1 MWATHN
7 PSIIAE
13 SFTVTY
19 YNVSIELFAFEGSS
33 GRKKGREGGRKEGRK
48 EMKEAR
54 KERKEARKEGRKD
67 RRVFD
72 SS

>member
-1 MWATHN
+1 MTAIVGYTQ

-19 YNVSIELFAFEGSS
+19 YNVSIELFAFKGNS
-33 GRKKGREGGRKEGRK
+33 GRKKGREGGRKEG
-48 EMKEAR
+48 E
-54 KERKEARKEGRKD
+54 KD